1 MVKVLLLIPIFSF
14 FLSKMNADIV
24 EEAIAEVEAEVPEE
38 GEVLVHEM

>member
-1 MVKVLLLIPIFSF
+1 
-14 FLSKMNADIV
+14 MNAGIV